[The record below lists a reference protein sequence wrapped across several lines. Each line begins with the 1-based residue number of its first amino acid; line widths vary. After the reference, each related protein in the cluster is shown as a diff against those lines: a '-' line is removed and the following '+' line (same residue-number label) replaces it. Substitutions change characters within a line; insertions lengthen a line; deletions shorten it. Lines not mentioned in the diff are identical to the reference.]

1 MNTPKMIT
9 PAQLEFLL
17 KAEADYTDAPDTAYS
32 SPFLRLL
39 ISADRGNLMRSF
51 SERICG
57 PGEIVFQEG
66 EAGDTMYLV
75 WSGRVAIIKGS
86 FDSPTILACKGAG
99 EFIGEMAVIEHQPRS
114 ASVIALDKL
123 RLLGLNREGFEH
135 LLQETPMVGLGIMEM
150 LSSRLR
156 QVNEARSS
164 GALSEKQ
171 LSYQLSALRDEK
183 QRLENLQRLRQ
194 ETTDLIIHDLR
205 NPLSSIA
212 VALKMLSFTLP
223 EEIMQVNQE
232 IIDLALTST
241 ERMRRL
247 VETLL
252 EVSRLEE
259 GEAEFTMSSVD
270 LGKMIKE
277 VVHGVSVIDRKGVDL
292 LVDVPLDLPLVTA
305 DRDKIERVLTNLMDN
320 ALKYAPENGRITWR
334 AERQGEMVQAS
345 ITDNG
350 PGVPQEERERIFRRF
365 AQAAS
370 ERPRRRGFGLG
381 LAYCRLTVEHH
392 GGSIWVEEGDE
403 HIGSRFVFTL
413 PVSQD
418 VS

>member
-1 MNTPKMIT
+1 MVT

-17 KAEADYTDAPDTAYS
+17 EAEAEHAEAPDTAYS

-39 ISADRGNLMRSF
+39 MSADRGNLSRSF
-51 SERICG
+51 TGRVCE
-57 PGEIVFQEG
+57 PGEIVFKEG
-66 EAGDTMYLV
+66 ERGDTMYLI
-75 WSGRVAIIKGS
+75 WSGRVVIVKS
-86 FDSPTILACKGAG
+86 NFDSPTILAYKGAG
-99 EFIGEMAVIEHQPRS
+99 EFVGEMAVIEHQPRS

-123 RLLGLNREGFEH
+123 RLLGLNREMFER
-135 LLQETPMVGLGIMEM
+135 LVRETPSVGLGIMGM

-156 QVNEARSS
+156 EVNEARST
-164 GALSEKQ
+164 GELSERRLSRQ
-171 LSYQLSALRDEK
+171 LSVLQDEK

-194 ETTDLIIHDLR
+194 ETTELIIHDLR

-223 EEIMQVNQE
+223 EEIMQVNHE
-232 IIDLALTST
+232 IMEVALTST

-252 EVSRLEE
+252 EVSRIDE
-259 GEAEFTMSSVD
+259 GEAEFLMSDVD

-277 VVHGVSVIDRKGVDL
+277 LVHGVSVIDRKGIML
-292 LVDVPLDLPLVTA
+292 QADVPADLPIVRV

-320 ALKYAPENGRITWR
+320 ALKYAPDNGRITWR
-334 AERQGEMVQAS
+334 AERQGEMIQAS

-350 PGVPQEERERIFRRF
+350 PGVPEAERERIFRRF
-365 AQAAS
+365 AQAES

-381 LAYCRLTVEHH
+381 LAYCQLTVEHH
-392 GGSIWVEEGDE
+392 GGRIWVEDGDD
-403 HIGSRFVFTL
+403 HAGSRFVFTL
-413 PVSQD
+413 PVCQD
-418 VS
+418 APT